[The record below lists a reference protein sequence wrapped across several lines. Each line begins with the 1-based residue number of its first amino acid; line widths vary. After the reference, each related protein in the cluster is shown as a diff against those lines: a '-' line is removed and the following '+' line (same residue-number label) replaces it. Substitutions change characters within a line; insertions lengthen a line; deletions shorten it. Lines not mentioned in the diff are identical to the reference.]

1 MGRGRKHSPIFWTCV
16 LAGVVQFGVF
26 SLLIADPRDGWLEG
40 AGLAFSA
47 GVAASAVW
55 WAFFS
60 RYAESE
66 GRRFLE
72 RQLDAQRTQ
81 LNDELDA
88 HRSLLLTE
96 LDDGARR
103 WRDLSL
109 PRDVYP
115 AVNGLD
121 LRFNRDLTLDLAN
134 SSSYFFCGRS
144 GIYVP
149 ARIQLREATSS
160 NHSLEDV
167 RLWIIDPR
175 SDLAMDQAVRDRC
188 RKVNNSGKPDSQLR
202 DEIVEYLYMT
212 LVGLWDVRGKV
223 KGAIRIWHESAAV
236 IKRVELFDHAVYDSS
251 IDGAETE
258 NFPTTVCWSSKQ
270 PNYIRVSEEFH
281 RKDRLTASLT
291 ISPSTPETTFHEHL
305 ERLGLDPALRDGIRA
320 EYQAE
325 YLEQVR
331 KNLRK
336 AVALSDIEDHTGVER
351 IAGA

>member
-1 MGRGRKHSPIFWTCV
+1 MGGRKFSPIFWTCV
-16 LAGVVQFGVF
+16 LVGVAQFGVF
-26 SLLIADPRDGWLEG
+26 SVLIANPTGGWLAG

-72 RQLDAQRTQ
+72 GQLDAQRAV
-81 LNDELDA
+81 LNDELNA
-88 HRSLLLTE
+88 HRTLLLTE

-121 LRFNRDLTLDLAN
+121 LRFNRDLTQDLAN
-134 SSSYFFCGRS
+134 SSTYFFCGRS
-144 GIYVP
+144 GVYVP
-149 ARIQLREATSS
+149 ARIHLREATSS
-160 NHSLEDV
+160 NHGLEDV
-167 RLWIIDPR
+167 RLWVIDPR
-175 SDLAMDQAVRDRC
+175 SDLAMEQAVRDRC
-188 RKVNNSGKPDSQLR
+188 RKINNRGKPDDQLR
-202 DEIVEYLYMT
+202 SEIVEYLFMT
-212 LVGLWDVRGKV
+212 LIGLWDARAKV
-223 KGAIRIWHESAAV
+223 NGSIRIWHESAAV
-236 IKRVELFDHAVYDSS
+236 VKRVELFDHAVYDSS

-258 NFPTTVCWSSKQ
+258 NFPTTVCWSSRQ
-270 PNYIRVSEEFH
+270 PNYVRMSEEFH

-291 ISPSTPETTFHEHL
+291 ISSSTPEAVFTEHL
-305 ERLGLDPALRDGIRA
+305 AQLGLDPNRVDALRA
-320 EYQAE
+320 EYHAQ

-331 KNLRK
+331 ENIEK
-336 AVALSDIEDHTGVER
+336 ALAFSDVEAPLAMGR
-351 IAGA
+351 VAGA